1 MAKKLTAKQA
11 AFVEEYLVDLNATAA
26 AKRAGYSVK
35 TADRIGAELLGK
47 TWVAA
52 EIQKALKS
60 RARRVE
66 VTQDQVV
73 IELAKI
79 AFGST
84 RDMMEWGPGGV
95 RLRPSSELTP
105 DQAAMVAEVS
115 ETTSQNGGSLRLK
128 VHDKVRALE
137 LLGKHLGMFVER
149 KEITGRDGG
158 PIEHNQKIDLSIL
171 SDEELNILENALG
184 KSR

>member
-1 MAKKLTAKQA
+1 MAKKKLTAKQA

-26 AKRAGYSVK
+26 ATRAGYAPKSARKVGSNLL
-35 TADRIGAELLGK
+35 TLPHVQAAIEEALAERR
-47 TWVAA
+47 
-52 EIQKALKS
+52 E
-60 RARRVE
+60 RVE

-73 IELAKI
+73 AELARI
-79 AFGST
+79 AFGNPQ
-84 RDMMEWGPGGV
+84 DVMEWGPGGV

-128 VHDKVRALE
+128 THDKVRALE

-149 KEITGRDGG
+149 SKMDVEGG
-158 PIEHNQKIDLSIL
+158 LEVRVSYG
-171 SDEELNILENALG
+171 DEKGND
-184 KSR
+184 